1 MRDSTASYRLYGT
14 GACHLCDLAEALLI
28 RLAEEE
34 VAFAFHKVD
43 ISESDQLFERYG
55 IRIPVLRRP
64 DGAELDWP
72 FSAGELRLFTKRRS
86 PTDS

>member
-1 MRDSTASYRLYGT
+1 MS
-14 GACHLCDLAEALLI
+14 
-28 RLAEEE
+28 LAEEE

-55 IRIPVLRRP
+55 IRIPVLRHP

-72 FSAGELRLFTKRRS
+72 FSPGELRLFTAR
-86 PTDS
+86 